1 MENLPQNTDTSN
13 QLPDLQKTEKEMIWE
28 KNHEQIKEVILSY
41 LLGDGS
47 MPSKAIIAKKT
58 GLSRETIY
66 KHIRAFAESTAYQNE
81 VDSFELMTGKVMA
94 QVTRAAI
101 KGNIKAAKLFLDS
114 TKKLRNQAADKEV
127 TQQNNFVQINK
138 TIINQQIIQQLKP
151 EQLKLIEEIIVQQ
164 TEEKH
169 G

>member
-1 MENLPQNTDTSN
+1 MENLPQNTESSN
-13 QLPDLQKTEKEMIWE
+13 QLPDLQKTEKEMVWE
-28 KNHEQIKEVILSY
+28 NNHEKIKEIIMSH
-41 LLGDGS
+41 LLGEGT
-47 MPSKAIIAKKT
+47 MPSKAILAQKT

-66 KHIRAFAESTAYQNE
+66 RHIKAFAESSEYQSE

-94 QVTRAAI
+94 QVTRAAV
-101 KGNIKAAKLFLDS
+101 KGNLKAAKLFLDT
-114 TKKLRNQAADKEV
+114 TKKKRTPEFDKQAN
-127 TQQNNFVQINK
+127 QNNFVQINK

-164 TEEKH
+164 TEEKN